1 MRRVCFFLHIFFSF
15 YTSSSP
21 PPHALSLSF
30 YLSFSLLSIWSSPR
44 YFLERPHFNDAM
56 YSTCCR
62 LRALSSIIFAD
73 LNMNNAAAA
82 AERAVLYKI
91 MQFFSA
97 SQPFLFFFSVFFF
110 FVVGLFCFCA
120 FRSIERPSCDAFTV
134 CALNCHV
141 SKSYFISA
149 NKLYTRAAHNGMVS
163 NTIKTRCVF
172 HVGIRKDA
180 TNSFIFFLRS
190 LLYNNAFVHFFLD
203 VSCKQFKQAIL
214 VLVVAKTPT
223 TSHA

>member
-1 MRRVCFFLHIFFSF
+1 MSVCFELISIHENMVHSCTMFLHLWGAWCSNHKPSRRADPKNPNNGYPFFFHLCAAFAFF
-15 YTSSSP
+15 YTYFFHSTLLPPP

-110 FVVGLFCFCA
+110 LSLVFSVSVLFD
-120 FRSIERPSCDAFTV
+120 P
-134 CALNCHV
+134 LNGPHAML
-141 SKSYFISA
+141 S
-149 NKLYTRAAHNGMVS
+149 L
-163 NTIKTRCVF
+163 CV
-172 HVGIRKDA
+172 H
-180 TNSFIFFLRS
+180 
-190 LLYNNAFVHFFLD
+190 
-203 VSCKQFKQAIL
+203 
-214 VLVVAKTPT
+214 
-223 TSHA
+223 